1 MIDYW
6 FVNCPSKE
14 ITSFGRKFPKLNRNC
29 PFEDSWIY
37 SSWTSIGEDIIIQQL
52 QYKESKDSS
61 KDTRNFRT
69 KNTSSCF
76 KDFQLS
82 KKLVS
87 ETKERHAV
95 HFKTLLW
102 PGRISI
108 IFCSCTTG
116 TFFQIK
122 ATRQVQ
128 KMEKKLH
135 NRISRSKQRLLY
147 VLINKYTYA
156 SLFKK
161 IFASYFLLI

>member
-29 PFEDSWIY
+29 PFEDPWIY
-37 SSWTSIGEDIIIQQL
+37 SSGNSIGEDIIIQQL

-87 ETKERHAV
+87 ETKERHAM

-135 NRISRSKQRLLY
+135 NRIFRSKQRLLY
-147 VLINKYTYA
+147 ALINKYTCVSFLKNIY
-156 SLFKK
+156 LHP
-161 IFASYFLLI
+161 ISY

>member
-37 SSWTSIGEDIIIQQL
+37 SSGNSIGEDIIIQRL
-52 QYKESKDSS
+52 QSKESKDSS

-87 ETKERHAV
+87 ETRERHAM

-116 TFFQIK
+116 TFFPNKGSTTSSRNGKEIGKGIK
-122 ATRQVQ
+122 R
-128 KMEKKLH
+128 K
-135 NRISRSKQRLLY
+135 
-147 VLINKYTYA
+147 
-156 SLFKK
+156 
-161 IFASYFLLI
+161 